1 MPHGPGVCV
10 GSWGRAE
17 ASLVTVEVCTVMA
30 SCIRN
35 SVTLLRDVEGG
46 VSATEERLGVYNELH
61 TSNVS
66 FFFPES
72 SLILKQRM
80 GSR

>member
-1 MPHGPGVCV
+1 MAEALCWPLV
-10 GSWGRAE
+10 GALGGAAWAWGRAE

-35 SVTLLRDVEGG
+35 SVTLLRNVEGG
-46 VSATEERLGVYNELH
+46 VSATEERLGVYSELH

-66 FFFPES
+66 FF
-72 SLILKQRM
+72 SLKAV
-80 GSR
+80 